1 MYEVAAQGDIIS
13 ETVLAPSEARSF
25 AEPRPTA
32 REEHARMLN
41 IAAARRLRA
50 YERACAQRQEDAR
63 TWKSFAPVALNKAA
77 TLRRD
82 PEFPQLP

>member
-1 MYEVAAQGDIIS
+1 MREFDPTPERAAQ
-13 ETVLAPSEARSF
+13 VAQEARSF
-25 AEPRPTA
+25 AEPKTCV

-50 YERACAQRQEDAR
+50 FERATAHRDEDASQ
-63 TWKSFAPVALNKAA
+63 WKRFAPVAVHKAA
-77 TLRRD
+77 DLRRD

>member
-1 MYEVAAQGDIIS
+1 MRDYEPPERTARVTQEG
-13 ETVLAPSEARSF
+13 RSF
-25 AEPRPTA
+25 AEPRPCM

-50 YERACAQRQEDAR
+50 FERWCAQRQEDA
-63 TWKSFAPVALNKAA
+63 TQWKRFAPVALNKAA

-82 PEFPQLP
+82 PEFTQLP

>member
-1 MYEVAAQGDIIS
+1 MREFDATPDRAAQI
-13 ETVLAPSEARSF
+13 AQEARSF
-25 AEPRPTA
+25 AEPRPCV

-50 YERACAQRQEDAR
+50 FERTCAHRDEDASQ
-63 TWKSFAPVALNKAA
+63 WKQFAPVALNKAA
-77 TLRRD
+77 ALRRD

>member
-1 MYEVAAQGDIIS
+1 MRVFESPPEGAAQVAQ
-13 ETVLAPSEARSF
+13 ETRSF
-25 AEPRPTA
+25 AEPKSCA

-50 YERACAQRQEDAR
+50 LERACAQRVEDASQ
-63 TWKSFAPVALNKAA
+63 WKQFAPVALNKAA
-77 TLRRD
+77 ALRRD

>member
-1 MYEVAAQGDIIS
+1 MREFDIIPDRAAQ
-13 ETVLAPSEARSF
+13 VAQEARSF
-25 AEPRPTA
+25 AEPKACA

-50 YERACAQRQEDAR
+50 FERACAHRDEDASQ
-63 TWKSFAPVALNKAA
+63 WKRFAPVALTKAA
-77 TLRRD
+77 SLRRD